1 MIAKASLTSLI
12 SPGFDAEKAN
22 HLFSDM
28 QTHAAKTWFDLQPLL
43 RQHHVPFHV
52 TLALFKQLHPTWPDV
67 PAPAWQPDD
76 TTLEKAPLMH
86 FMKAHGLQSVEET
99 HAYSVQEN
107 QVFWKDMLKTLN
119 IQFKIPPTRIVD
131 LSAGTASPQWLPESK
146 LNIIDS
152 CFNAPAEKIAILDD
166 DGQHH
171 VTRMTYGELNR
182 LSNQIA
188 NGLVDAGFRPTDRIA
203 IIMPMNRFA
212 VAIYLGIVK
221 MGGVVVSIADS
232 FSSEEM
238 STRLD
243 IAKAKAIFTQDQILR
258 NNKAIPLYPKIK
270 EASELKTI
278 VLPYSETFMLPIVK
292 GDCPWQQFLSLTDT
306 FTSIKCDPMSAI
318 NILFS
323 SGTTSTP
330 KAIAWNHTTP
340 IKVASD
346 ALCHQGIVPGD
357 VLCWPTNLG
366 WMMGPWLIFASFI
379 REASVALFP
388 DAPKSREFGD
398 FVTRAGVTMLGVVP
412 TLVSTWRL
420 SRCME
425 GLDWSSIKAFS
436 STGECSNPE
445 DMFYLMW
452 LGGDKPIIEYCGGTE
467 IGGAY
472 LSSTLLQA
480 NYPSLFS
487 TPAMGNRIAALNEM
501 GQLNTLGELCLFP
514 PAMGLSVQL
523 ENGDHHHVYFEGMP
537 VIEGRQLRRH
547 GDQLKQYA
555 NGYYSIQG
563 RVDDTMNL
571 GGIKVGA
578 AEIERAIAGIPGI
591 QETAAIAV
599 VLNGQG
605 RSELVIYAT
614 TTTDLN
620 TADTQTLM
628 QQKINAHLNPL
639 FKIHEL
645 IFVRELPKTATNKII
660 RRALRDAYRKVEV

>member
-1 MIAKASLTSLI
+1 MSATISLTPFI
-12 SPGFDAEKAN
+12 SPGFDADKAKQ
-22 HLFSDM
+22 LSADI
-28 QTHAAKTWFDLQPLL
+28 QTLSSLTWFTLQPLL
-43 RQHHVPFHV
+43 KKHHVPFHV
-52 TLALFKQLHPTWPDV
+52 ILALFKTLHPQWPDE
-67 PAPAWQPDD
+67 PAPVWQPDA
-76 TTLEKAPLMH
+76 TTHANAPLTH
-86 FMKAHGLQSVEET
+86 FMQTAGLSSVEAC
-99 HAYSVQEN
+99 HAYSVQAD
-107 QVFWKDMLKTLN
+107 QAFWKSMLKTLN
-119 IQFKIPPTRIVD
+119 IVFKIPPTQMVD
-131 LSAGTASPQWLPESK
+131 LSAGTASPHWLPGTQ

-152 CFNAPAEKIAILDD
+152 CFTAPAESIAILDD

-182 LSNQIA
+182 LSNRIA
-188 NGLVDAGFRPTDRIA
+188 NGLIDAGFQPGDRLA

-238 STRLD
+238 STRLN
-243 IAKAKAIFTQDQILR
+243 IAKTKAIFTQDQILR

-270 EASELKTI
+270 EASDLKTI
-278 VLPYSETFMLPIVK
+278 VLPYSETYGLPLMK
-292 GDCPWQQFLSLTDT
+292 GDLSWELFLSITDT
-306 FTSIKCDPMSAI
+306 FTSYKTDPMSPI

-323 SGTTSTP
+323 SGTTNTP

-346 ALCHQGIVPGD
+346 ALCHQGIIAND

-379 REASVALFP
+379 RQASIALYP
-388 DAPKSREFGD
+388 DAPKSRDFGE

-412 TLVSTWRL
+412 TLVSTWRQ

-425 GLDWSSIKAFS
+425 GLDWSTLKAFS

-452 LGGDKPIIEYCGGTE
+452 LGGDKPVIEYCGGTE

-487 TPAMGNRIAALNEM
+487 TPAMGNRIAALNEA
-501 GQLNTLGELCLFP
+501 GEIASEGELCLFP
-514 PAMGLSVQL
+514 PALGLSVQL
-523 ENGDHHHVYFEGMP
+523 ENGDHHHVYYEGMP
-537 VIEGRQLRRH
+537 VIDGRQCRRH
-547 GDQLKQYA
+547 GDQLKQYT
-555 NGYYSIQG
+555 NGYYAIQG

-578 AEIERAIAGIPGI
+578 AEIERAISGIPGI
-591 QETAAIAV
+591 QETAAIGV
-599 VLNGQG
+599 QLNGQG

-614 TTTDLN
+614 TESDLN
-620 TADTQTLM
+620 VTETQKLM

-645 IFVRELPKTATNKII
+645 IFLRELPKTATNKII
-660 RRALRDAYRKVEV
+660 RRALRANYRKVEV